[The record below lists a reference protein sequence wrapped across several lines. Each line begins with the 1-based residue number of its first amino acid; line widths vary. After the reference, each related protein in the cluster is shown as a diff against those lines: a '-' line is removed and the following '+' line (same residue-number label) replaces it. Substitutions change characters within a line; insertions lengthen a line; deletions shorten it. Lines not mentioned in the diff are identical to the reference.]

1 LEDGMQSISTE
12 AKVGIFVL
20 IGLIILAYMSFKVGQ
35 QGFGLK
41 KGYVITAVFDNVSG
55 LEKKGASVQMA
66 GVEIGTV
73 EDISLRNGK
82 ALVTMRIHSDV
93 KLPVDSTATIRT
105 HGVLGDKYIEII
117 PGAGLTGSESEI
129 SATQYLKEG
138 DQIRN
143 TERQA
148 DLDRLLNQFA
158 LVMDDIKTIT
168 SSLSNTIGS
177 EEGEE
182 QIRQTLANVRSL
194 SENLNRIVA
203 QNDDKFNQMIDS
215 LRSASQEMDKTFA
228 ALSQVTDDINK
239 GKGTVGALVK
249 DKTLADNL
257 QKTLASLQDISNK
270 INEGRGSI
278 GKLVNDEETVNN
290 LNEGL
295 TGINRYINKAEQFR
309 ILVNYRGE
317 YLFDTSNAK
326 SYLEMRIQPKE
337 DKFYLIGLVS
347 DPRGRR
353 QETVTTT
360 NGVTTDTVEYNKDKL
375 LLNAQIGKRFKDIV
389 LRGGVFEN
397 TGGVGLDYYTLNDRL
412 QFTFEAFDFGS
423 SGSGSGHKA
432 HLKAYGEYRLL
443 KHIYLSAGW
452 DDFISN
458 QGNSSPFM
466 GFSIKFSDDDLKYLL
481 MNAPIPR

>member
-1 LEDGMQSISTE
+1 
-12 AKVGIFVL
+12 
-20 IGLIILAYMSFKVGQ
+20 
-35 QGFGLK
+35 
-41 KGYVITAVFDNVSG
+41 
-55 LEKKGASVQMA
+55 
-66 GVEIGTV
+66 
-73 EDISLRNGK
+73 
-82 ALVTMRIHSDV
+82 
-93 KLPVDSTATIRT
+93 
-105 HGVLGDKYIEII
+105 
-117 PGAGLTGSESEI
+117 
-129 SATQYLKEG
+129 
-138 DQIRN
+138 
-143 TERQA
+143 
-148 DLDRLLNQFA
+148 
-158 LVMDDIKTIT
+158 
-168 SSLSNTIGS
+168 LSNTIGS